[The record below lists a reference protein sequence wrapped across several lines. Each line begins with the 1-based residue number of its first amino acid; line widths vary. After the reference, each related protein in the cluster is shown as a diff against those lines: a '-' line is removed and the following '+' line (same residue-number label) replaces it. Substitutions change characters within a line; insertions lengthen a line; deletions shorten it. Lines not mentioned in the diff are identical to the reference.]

1 MNVAEMTLKKTCEMC
16 PEQYDVLDRQGNT
29 IAYMRLRHGYFEV
42 TCPDVG
48 GTVVYAANTEGDGCF
63 YDDDE
68 KALHI
73 GAAVLAIE
81 RYYAP
86 GRWISVEERLPEE
99 GRDVLVSVDGGIGI
113 SHIICNDMVT
123 DEPMWTYTGLG
134 ADPEYWQPL
143 PEPPKED

>member
-1 MNVAEMTLKKTCEMC
+1 MNVAEMTLNKTCEMC

-42 TCPDVG
+42 TCPDVNG
-48 GTVVYAANTEGDGCF
+48 AVVYAANTKGDGCF

-81 RYYAP
+81 KYYAP
-86 GRWISVEERLPEE
+86 GRWISVEDRLPADNE
-99 GRDVLVSVDGGIGI
+99 RVLVWRSRINEMDVFDGHFVRIRCETAEMRKI
-113 SHIICNDMVT
+113 HSITHWM
-123 DEPMWTYTGLG
+123 
-134 ADPEYWQPL
+134 PL
-143 PEPPKED
+143 PEPPKEG